1 MNVSSWLKRAAT
13 SQISHLD
20 AELILAHAL
29 NKERVFL
36 HAHPDYELTES
47 EQKKAEDYLKRRQNH
62 EPVAYILGSKEFYGR
77 EFAVTPDTLIPRPE
91 TEAIIDLVKEL
102 SLEKPKILDVG
113 TGSGCIAIT
122 LKLELPESNVMA
134 VDISEKALAVAEKNA
149 NNLHANLEF
158 KKSDLLKNVDEK
170 FDIIVANLPY
180 VDKNWDW
187 LSPELDF
194 EPETA
199 LYSEDFG
206 LKDIKNL
213 ILESNTKLAEQG
225 KLILE
230 SDISQHKAIESFVK
244 SNTNMRLVKTS
255 GLAQMFE
262 K

>member
-1 MNVSSWLKRAAT
+1 MNVSSWPKRAAT

-122 LKLELPESNVMA
+122 LKLELLESNVMA

-149 NNLHANLEF
+149 NNLHAKLEF

-213 ILESNTKLAEQG
+213 ILESNTKLVEQG

>member
-47 EQKKAEDYLKRRQNH
+47 EQRKAEEYLKRRQNH

-77 EFAVTPDTLIPRPE
+77 EFLVTPDTLIPRPE
-91 TEAIIDLVKEL
+91 TEAIVDLVKEL
-102 SLEKPKILDVG
+102 SLDKPRILDVG

-122 LKLELPESNVMA
+122 LKLELPESDVMA
-134 VDISEKALAVAEKNA
+134 VDISEKALTVAKKNA
-149 NNLHANLEF
+149 DNLHANLEF
-158 KKSDLLKNVDEK
+158 RKSDLLKNVDEK

-213 ILESNTKLAEQG
+213 ILESDTKLTEQG

-230 SDISQHKAIESFVK
+230 SDISQHEAIESFVK

>member
-122 LKLELPESNVMA
+122 LKLELPESDVIA

-149 NNLHANLEF
+149 NNMHANLEF

-230 SDISQHKAIESFVK
+230 SDISQHEEIESFVK